1 MIASATF
8 LLIFLASYCNAN
20 DSRHIDLEFEDDTY
34 TNYSEIPKLDD
45 TRIYGPYA
53 TRDFYIVLIFG
64 LSALLVNLLGSL
76 YVIYR
81 TYIQLRR
88 VGKNNVPLSLRFPFY
103 IALTDT
109 FLSLVFTAN
118 LGYTIIRKLP
128 WPNPACK
135 IFGAS
140 VSTLF
145 ALNIFLVGLVALTT
159 WSCVCR
165 EYYIEFGTYDYR
177 LWGVTLVLS
186 ALFFFFSLDQSGQQ
200 KFWCAGR
207 HHSPFVPIIMIVFI
221 IIILA
226 TILICYIKVLL
237 KIRSND
243 NMLISSYQ
251 RPVEKRALR
260 KLISYIFTFLLQFI
274 PLLTYYFFT
283 LAEIESILLD
293 VLAITTINFGG
304 IGNFVQFA
312 INEGLNSNKLN
323 SPSSTMD
330 QNMQQESSVVSKP
343 IISVT
348 THEITVVNNINE
360 SDLTQNDIND
370 IVCYNNRLPSEPD
383 KNTIDINRGI
393 IDENDLSNNDDD
405 VLTVFDG
412 TNLVSANSQNVLL
425 NDDHDFQEEIK
436 EYTSHCS
443 SS

>member
-177 LWGVTLVLS
+177 LWG
-186 ALFFFFSLDQSGQQ
+186 
-200 KFWCAGR
+200 
-207 HHSPFVPIIMIVFI
+207 
-221 IIILA
+221 
-226 TILICYIKVLL
+226 VLL

>member
-159 WSCVCR
+159 WSC
-165 EYYIEFGTYDYR
+165 
-177 LWGVTLVLS
+177 
-186 ALFFFFSLDQSGQQ
+186 
-200 KFWCAGR
+200 
-207 HHSPFVPIIMIVFI
+207 
-221 IIILA
+221 
-226 TILICYIKVLL
+226 
-237 KIRSND
+237 
-243 NMLISSYQ
+243 
-251 RPVEKRALR
+251 
-260 KLISYIFTFLLQFI
+260 I